1 MRMDTNTAQLAQ
13 INAHKTAIRRFR
25 GISAPMKVLLAH
37 NMIGDSTVNCTVL
50 DYGCGRG
57 EDADQL
63 KFQKYDPYFFPDIP
77 KDKFDIVVCNY
88 VLNVL
93 PVEEQD
99 VLVSKILAKVKA
111 GGKAFI
117 TVRRD
122 VKKEGFTPKGT
133 FQRNVTLDCP
143 VFFEKKGQYCIYEIA
158 N

>member
-1 MRMDTNTAQLAQ
+1 MRMDTNNTAQLAQ
-13 INAHKTAIRRFR
+13 ATAHKTAISRTR
-25 GISAPMKVLLAH
+25 GLSVPMRILNGQHDAILA
-37 NMIGDSTVNCTVL
+37 NKTVL

-57 EDADQL
+57 EDADAL
-63 KFQKYDPYFFPDIP
+63 KFKKFDPHFFPDMP
-77 KDKFDIVVCNY
+77 EGRFDIVVNNY

-93 PVEEQD
+93 PIDKQD
-99 VLVSKILAKVKA
+99 ELIAKILAKVKV

-122 VKKEGFTPKGT
+122 VKKEGFTSKGT
-133 FQRNVTLDCP
+133 YQRNVTLNFP